1 MINKVRYYDLEN
13 YMEND
18 EMFEAYINDTFFDN
32 YFAKEM
38 LYNFRDYV
46 MKHPDG
52 EKSFM
57 DTLEEQIGDSI
68 SFNHL
73 GEQDFEDW
81 FNKKIL
87 TKSDTYYNLSPELRD
102 DIDTDFGKQMEEL
115 EKSSKDK
122 ELNL

>member
-18 EMFEAYINDTFFDN
+18 EMFEAYINDTFLDN
-32 YFAKEM
+32 YGAKEM

-46 MKHPDG
+46 LQHPDG

-68 SFNHL
+68 SFLHL
-73 GEQDFEDW
+73 GKQDFEDW

-122 ELNL
+122 EMSL